1 MRLQETNTGLQPDPL
16 HWTVEEAADF
26 LVGMPAPLTRLQ
38 LGKLGKNCSM
48 VCRIRNIAW
57 TIRPTPG
64 KPWPNERAYPQQV
77 ILEVFRANPDTRSY
91 VPGVNTER
99 VQ

>member
-1 MRLQETNTGLQPDPL
+1 MRLQETAAGLQPDPD

-26 LVGMPAPLTRLQ
+26 LVGLTTPLTRQQ
-38 LGKLGKNCSM
+38 LGKLGKDCSM
-48 VCRIRNIAW
+48 VCRIRNVPW

-64 KPWPNERAYPQQV
+64 KPWPNERAYTRDV
-77 ILEVFRANPDTRSY
+77 LLEVFKANPDTRSY
-91 VPGVNTER
+91 VPGVHTER